1 MNILKSLKNTK
12 GKVFN
17 FFGYENKV
25 KIKFPFVTL
34 VYSILYIIFNVIN
47 KNAENEDP
55 VKFYEYLKDK
65 KIRYLFLYI
74 QSIGDGMFIYFPK
87 NKVGNL
93 ILHLLYLVT
102 VSLIVEFLVGH
113 KKILL
118 YILVAIFAG
127 YFTILQKYYLLNVTY
142 EFRTKPYCCGS
153 MIYTFF
159 GGVGISTLFSKMNNY
174 KGKLLAFIMFL
185 LVLFIQSY
193 SDYKI
198 TQKYNK
204 ENRINH
210 EKWIN
215 DYVKRYLNNEPG
227 TIIDKSFLDENSGNI
242 FIIYM
247 HDTYWEPMNID
258 FENRKFSEINT
269 EYLDKRFKVKVKAPY
284 IFVFHAHMYLM
295 GIVVGLLNNTI
306 KF

>member
-25 KIKFPFVTL
+25 KIIFPFVTL
-34 VYSILYIIFNVIN
+34 VYSILYIIFNLIN
-47 KNAENEDP
+47 KNVEQGKP

-93 ILHLLYLVT
+93 ILHLLYLVL

-113 KKILL
+113 KKLLL

-127 YFTILQKYYLLNVTY
+127 YFTELQKNYLNNVTY
-142 EFRTKPYCCGS
+142 EFPTKPSCCGS
-153 MIYTFF
+153 TIYTFL

-174 KGKLLAFIMFL
+174 KGKLLAFVMFL
-185 LVLFIQSY
+185 LILFIQAY
-193 SDYKI
+193 SDYKVF
-198 TQKYNK
+198 KN
-204 ENRINH
+204 
-210 EKWIN
+210 
-215 DYVKRYLNNEPG
+215 LNPNLNA
-227 TIIDKSFLDENSGNI
+227 KSSNI
-242 FIIYM
+242 FV
-247 HDTYWEPMNID
+247 W
-258 FENRKFSEINT
+258 
-269 EYLDKRFKVKVKAPY
+269 
-284 IFVFHAHMYLM
+284 HAHFYLM

>member
-12 GKVFN
+12 LKVFN

-25 KIKFPFVTL
+25 NIKFPFVTL
-34 VYSILYIIFNVIN
+34 VYSILYIIFNAIN

-65 KIRYLFLYI
+65 KIRYFFLYI

-93 ILHLLYLVT
+93 ILQLLYLVT

-127 YFTILQKYYLLNVTY
+127 NFTILQNTYLNNREYKFKTS
-142 EFRTKPYCCGS
+142 PDCCGS
-153 MIYTFF
+153 MIYTFL

-174 KGKLLAFIMFL
+174 KGKLIAFIMFL
-185 LVLFIQSY
+185 LVLFIQAY

-198 TQKYNK
+198 RQKYNK

-215 DYVKRYLNNEPG
+215 GNVNTLLNNNTDT
-227 TIIDKSFLDENSGNI
+227 TIDNLFVNENTENE

-247 HDTYWEPMNID
+247 RDTYWEPMNID
-258 FENRKFSEINT
+258 FKDRKFSEINT
-269 EYLDKRFKVKVKAPY
+269 EYLDKRFKVKAPN
-284 IFVFHAHMYLM
+284 IFVWHAHFYLM

>member
-34 VYSILYIIFNVIN
+34 VYSIIYIIFNAIN
-47 KNAENEDP
+47 KNAKNEDP

-65 KIRYLFLYI
+65 KIRYFFLYI
-74 QSIGDGMFIYFPK
+74 RSFGDGIFTTFDK
-87 NKVGNL
+87 NIVGNF
-93 ILHLLYLVT
+93 ILHLLYLVV

-113 KKILL
+113 KKIVL
-118 YILVAIFAG
+118 YILVSIFTG
-127 YFTILQKYYLLNVTY
+127 YFTELQKYYLLNITTY
-142 EFRTKPYCCGS
+142 EFRTRPSCCGS
-153 MIYTFF
+153 MIYTFL

-204 ENRINH
+204 ENRI
-210 EKWIN
+210 
-215 DYVKRYLNNEPG
+215 
-227 TIIDKSFLDENSGNI
+227 T
-242 FIIYM
+242 
-247 HDTYWEPMNID
+247 
-258 FENRKFSEINT
+258 
-269 EYLDKRFKVKVKAPY
+269 
-284 IFVFHAHMYLM
+284 
-295 GIVVGLLNNTI
+295 LL
-306 KF
+306 